1 MQAEQYNDA
10 DIADAVTH
18 DDSAEEDADEV
29 GRRIAAQW
37 TSNPEAVGASAATA
51 SDEVVE
57 VVTDGCSDGG
67 ECENTDLPSPEPHLG
82 VPSDGAWQCS
92 RFS

>member
-10 DIADAVTH
+10 DIADAATH
-18 DDSAEEDADEV
+18 DDSAEEDAEEDADEV

-37 TSNPEAVGASAATA
+37 TSNPEAVGASATTA

-67 ECENTDLPSPEPHLG
+67 ECENTDLPSPESHVG
-82 VPSDGAWQCS
+82 EPSDGAW
-92 RFS
+92 